1 MPSFGRYEQCA
12 GLVRRIRE
20 RHPGVHADER
30 SGATAGAKAVADVA
44 AQAGATA
51 TE

>member
-20 RHPGVHADER
+20 RHPQ
-30 SGATAGAKAVADVA
+30 AVATDV
-44 AQAGATA
+44 TA
-51 TE
+51 VRV